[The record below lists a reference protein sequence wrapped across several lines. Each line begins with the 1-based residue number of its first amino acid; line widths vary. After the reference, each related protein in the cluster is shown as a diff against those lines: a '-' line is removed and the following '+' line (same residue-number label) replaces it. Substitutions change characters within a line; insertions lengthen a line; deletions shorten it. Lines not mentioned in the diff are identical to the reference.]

1 MRYKINSIFDFK
13 PNLRMKNR
21 KIKNK
26 QILNFIYLM
35 HIFFRINKLLEFI
48 FKQRYTQI
56 YIYIYKMERRY
67 RVLWSYFHFFS
78 FCFLQNK
85 YKTVDISCFFFI
97 FWNDEERI
105 PSEITGGWLLGGM
118 YFV

>member
-35 HIFFRINKLLEFI
+35 HIFLRINKLREFI
-48 FKQRYTQI
+48 FKQRYTQMAIFFI
-56 YIYIYKMERRY
+56 YIRWKGDTE
-67 RVLWSYFHFFS
+67 FS
-78 FCFLQNK
+78 G
-85 YKTVDISCFFFI
+85 VIFI
-97 FWNDEERI
+97 FFLSVSFKINI
-105 PSEITGGWLLGGM
+105 KQ
-118 YFV
+118 